1 MNKVDI
7 SIIVPIYNEEENIAL
22 LHQSISDAAA
32 ALNKPYEIIYVD
44 DGSTDRTICQ
54 LKIIAENDSHATV
67 VQFRKNYG
75 QTAAMTAGFDYA
87 KGDIVVSLDGDLQND
102 PKDIAKLLAV
112 LDEGHDVVSGW
123 RKDRKDNFLLRRLPS
138 IVANKL
144 ISWVTGVSLHDYGCT
159 LKAYRREILQD
170 VNLYGEMHR
179 FIPVYTHLSG
189 ARVAEVEVGHNP
201 RLRGK
206 SKYGLS
212 RIIKVFLD
220 MLVVKFL
227 ASYATKPIYL
237 FGGTGLVSLVLGL
250 FVGVTVIGMRLFF
263 DIHMNR
269 SPLLLLSVMLIIIG
283 IQFMLMGL
291 LAEINIRTYYES
303 QEKSI
308 YSVRHIYCQE
318 TYGLSEIQHA
328 KTGYIVG
335 ARTSSREL

>member
-1 MNKVDI
+1 MNKVDL
-7 SIIVPIYNEEENIAL
+7 SIVVPIYNEEENIIL
-22 LHQSISDAAA
+22 LHQSISDAAE
-32 ALNKPYEIIYVD
+32 ALKKPYEIIYVD
-44 DGSTDRTICQ
+44 DGSTDKSINY
-54 LKIIAENDSHATV
+54 LKSIAEDDPHVTV

-75 QTAAMTAGFDYA
+75 QTAAMTAGFDHA
-87 KGDIVVSLDGDLQND
+87 KGDIIISLDGDLQND
-102 PKDIAKLLAV
+102 PKDMAKLLLV
-112 LDEGHDVVSGW
+112 LDEGYDVVSGW

-138 IVANKL
+138 IAANKL

-170 VNLYGEMHR
+170 INLYGEMHR
-179 FIPVYTHLSG
+179 FIPVYTYLSG

-212 RIIKVFLD
+212 RIAKVFLD

-237 FGGTGLVSLVLGL
+237 FGGAGLVSLLSGL
-250 FVGVTVIGMRLFF
+250 LVGGTVIGMRLFF
-263 DIHMNR
+263 DFHMNR

-283 IQFMLMGL
+283 MQFMLMGL

-303 QEKSI
+303 QEKTI
-308 YSVRHIYCQE
+308 YAVRHVYCRQNPKLPNLQE
-318 TYGLSEIQHA
+318 T
-328 KTGYIVG
+328 KTGYVFN
-335 ARTSSREL
+335 RQTSHRLS